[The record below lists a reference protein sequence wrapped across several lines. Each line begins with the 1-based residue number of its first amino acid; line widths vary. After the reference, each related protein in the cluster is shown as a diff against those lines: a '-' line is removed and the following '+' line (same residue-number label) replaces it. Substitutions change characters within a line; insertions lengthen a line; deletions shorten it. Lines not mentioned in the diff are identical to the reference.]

1 MGMKQLCADDADAPT
16 ATGTRGTK
24 QMSEK
29 KIIAELKA
37 ELVESAQLGF
47 EECRAADELKRKNA
61 ELEREIL
68 EFKFSPLST
77 GGSSEWRWPQG
88 ETKHRSSATSS
99 DAGITS
105 SRKQALAAQF
115 DADVDD
121 FLRENEQLKDK
132 VASAE
137 KNNRELEE
145 KLTTEMLEI
154 ASLKSG
160 LSPSA
165 GQLKV
170 GMQVKQLARDI
181 NQDRVKEELVREVEA
196 EKLEVASLQQALEK
210 AKHEAALEQKKL
222 TRELKDI
229 KGGAVTWSTAT
240 SDGIA
245 MDEQLAHCNSRA
257 YSRIHF
263 IPACR
268 SSK

>member
-1 MGMKQLCADDADAPT
+1 T
-16 ATGTRGTK
+16 
-24 QMSEK
+24 
-29 KIIAELKA
+29 KA

-77 GGSSEWRWPQG
+77 SGSSEWRWPQG
-88 ETKHRSSATSS
+88 NETKHRSSATSS

-132 VASAE
+132 VASTE
-137 KNNRELEE
+137 KANRELEE

-196 EKLEVASLQQALEK
+196 EKLEVASLQQALQK
-210 AKHEAALEQKKL
+210 AKHEAAVEQKRM

-229 KGGAVTWSTAT
+229 KGGTAT
-240 SDGIA
+240 VT
-245 MDEQLAHCNSRA
+245 
-257 YSRIHF
+257 
-263 IPACR
+263 
-268 SSK
+268 